1 MPLGAAPI
9 AYLLWTRY
17 LRHNPSNPNW
27 RNRDRFVLSAGH
39 GSMLLY
45 SLLHL
50 TGYDLSIDD
59 LKNFRQW
66 GSKTPGH
73 PEVKHTPGVE
83 TTTGPLGQGFAT
95 GIGMA
100 IAQRYLAARYNK
112 PGVPP
117 LLDYRI
123 FGIVSDGDLMEG
135 VSSESASLAGHLGL
149 GNIIYLYDDNQISI
163 DGSTELTFTENR
175 MKRFESYNWHTQ
187 SVADG
192 NDLDAIDDAI
202 QNAIK
207 ETDRPSIIS
216 IKTVIGYGSP
226 NKQNTAESH
235 GSPLGEAE
243 VKLTKKNLGW
253 DTDKQFYI
261 PDKVRKHFQ
270 SAIET
275 GKRLESEWTAM
286 FAEYKK
292 QFPALAEELSMLWN
306 NTLSLEWERAI
317 PTFTTDKTMA
327 TREASG
333 KVLNAIAPHLPTLL
347 GGSADLAPSNNTY
360 LSDFQDFQ
368 KENYAGRN
376 LRFGVREHA
385 MGSILNGLA
394 LTDGI
399 IPYGGTFLVFADY
412 MRPAIRLA
420 ALMGTRV
427 IYVFTHDS
435 IGLGEDGPTH
445 QPIEHL
451 ASLRAIPNLIVIR
464 PADANET
471 AEAWRFAI
479 QYKKGPVALVLT
491 RQKLPVLN
499 RSHLQISDSVTRGA
513 YVLHRGS
520 DNPDIIL
527 IATGSEVHL
536 ALSAAGELGKSKI
549 SCRVVSMPSWEL
561 FERQPKEYKES
572 VLPPS
577 SLKRIAI
584 ETGVTMG
591 WEKYVGDHGIII
603 GISRF
608 GASAPADL
616 LMKEFG
622 FTPDNIIEKAK
633 GLLKI

>member
-1 MPLGAAPI
+1 MPLGAAPMT
-9 AYLLWTRY
+9 YLLWTRY

-50 TGYDLSIDD
+50 TGYDLTIDD

-112 PGVPP
+112 PGVP

-175 MKRFESYNWHTQ
+175 MKRFEAYNWHTQ

-243 VKLTKKNLGW
+243 VKLTKKNLGL
-253 DTDKQFYI
+253 DPEKQFYI
-261 PDKVRKHFQ
+261 PDEVRKHFQ
-270 SAIET
+270 SAIEA

-292 QFPALAEELSMLWN
+292 QFPALADELSMLWN
-306 NTLSLEWERAI
+306 NTLPAEWERSI

-333 KVLNAIAPHLPTLL
+333 KVLNAIAPTLPTLL

-385 MGSILNGLA
+385 MGSILNGMA

-451 ASLRAIPNLIVIR
+451 ASLRAIPNMIVIR

-491 RQKLPVLN
+491 RQKLPV
-499 RSHLQISDSVTRGA
+499 IDSSNLKMSQSVSRGA
-513 YVLHRGS
+513 YILHRGS

-536 ALSAAGELGKSKI
+536 ALSTAGKLSNSNI

-561 FERQPKEYKES
+561 FEQQPKEYKES

-591 WEKYVGDHGIII
+591 WEKYVGDHGIVI

-622 FTPDNIIEKAK
+622 FTPENIVEKAK
-633 GLLKI
+633 NLLGI